1 MNPSFHQMEL
11 SDEEIKILIEIL
23 KYALDYCPVEG
34 ISQEVNI
41 THDKVENLTS
51 KLEKTLGSKM

>member
-1 MNPSFHQMEL
+1 MNRSFHQIEF
-11 SDEEIKILIEIL
+11 SNEEIKILIEIL

-41 THDKVENLTS
+41 THDKVQDLTL
-51 KLEKTLGSKM
+51 KLEKTLRS